1 MSYDFSY
8 KKKKCVI
15 IALKINSNKDFFFF
29 WFLKKESG
37 RASFE
42 FGGCGTLGGLR
53 IKMEKGTLK
62 IWVRGR
68 MVR

>member
-1 MSYDFSY
+1 M
-8 KKKKCVI
+8 CVLT
-15 IALKINSNKDFFFF
+15 ALKINSNNDFFF
-29 WFLKKESG
+29 LKRESG